1 MDSASALARDSV
13 RSASRH
19 RRLFQGDP
27 FVTDQP
33 PQPPQPQAGPPAGP
47 PPGQYPG
54 VPPTPAA
61 DPYTTGTAVAA
72 EPARGSRKG
81 LVIGGSIAAGIL
93 VLGAAGAGAYALL
106 DGGGAQP
113 EEALPAST
121 IGYVRIDLDPSA
133 QQKINLLRLAD
144 RLPNL
149 SDDLGVE
156 ISEDSDLKQLLAES
170 VTASGECEIDYEAD
184 VAPWIGERAA
194 IAAVPG
200 DDDATHA
207 VGVLAVTDESAA
219 RTAIESGLGCGETTD
234 SAQIAFTSGYA
245 VITDDVPAADIVAA
259 AEESSL
265 ADNEMFTA
273 DMEALGD
280 AGLVSV
286 WADAEG
292 FAEWSSDNAELFGGE
307 ALTESDLANME
318 GYTSMTGAL
327 RANPDGIELTFLSNA
342 DEAALAPYQSTGTS
356 VTAALP
362 ETTLAAFSASTTPDA
377 VDEMWEQLHELYDS
391 MGSALGGGTLMS
403 STGSSIP
410 APTSVLG
417 TDVDPDLYD
426 YCLEA
431 AEDLGFAGDD
441 LSADDQ
447 MMLDVFMDS
456 CAGAATDEPT
466 ATDELTTTDDE
477 WTTTTEDPWDQ
488 GYGQPSFD
496 GMVALLDEEFDI
508 RLPEDLKTLFGEQLV
523 IALDAQGLD
532 DVDAIQGVEDVSAGV
547 RTIGDTDAL
556 EDLAGR
562 LDHLLV
568 ESGQGALSTS
578 PADDG
583 FVFATNDTYA
593 SDLAA
598 DGGLGSTDVY
608 RSVVADEEASSV
620 LFVDL
625 DRLTEVLR
633 PAFEE
638 SGDDLTYLE
647 PLRAAAMTIGA
658 DDEHATVSL
667 RVSFD

>member
-1 MDSASALARDSV
+1 M
-13 RSASRH
+13 
-19 RRLFQGDP
+19 
-27 FVTDQP
+27 TDQP